1 MHKINSVLGP
11 LDTSKL
17 GFMLMH
23 EHLIGCATGI
33 SQNYP
38 ELLGPNF
45 KDRLI
50 ADLKMFKKEG
60 IDTVLDASTFYIGRN
75 VRIMAEASKR
85 SGINILAATGW
96 HYRAENF
103 TGSDSPDRFADLF
116 IREVKTGIEGTSI
129 KPAVLK
135 AYADKKGVTAE
146 MEFMHRA
153 IARAHRSTGLP
164 IILHSYSPGEAG
176 RQQLA
181 ILKEE
186 GVDMKRVK
194 VDHCLDTTN
203 VDYLTWLLDQGCYLG
218 MERCPVWNMNI
229 EDMVHTL
236 KTLIDRGWAHRLMPS
251 HDYLL
256 IRHIPE
262 FPPDLL
268 KHLQENCDPYKYLY
282 YKKVMFPKLI
292 EAGVPEKTLI
302 SMCTDNPRHFFEGN

>member
-1 MHKINSVLGP
+1 MSKINSVLGP

-17 GFMLMH
+17 GFTLMH
-23 EHLIGCATGI
+23 EHIIGCGTGI

-45 KDRLI
+45 KDRHI

-164 IILHSYSPGEAG
+164 IILHSYS
-176 RQQLA
+176 
-181 ILKEE
+181 
-186 GVDMKRVK
+186 
-194 VDHCLDTTN
+194 
-203 VDYLTWLLDQGCYLG
+203 
-218 MERCPVWNMNI
+218 
-229 EDMVHTL
+229 
-236 KTLIDRGWAHRLMPS
+236 
-251 HDYLL
+251 
-256 IRHIPE
+256 
-262 FPPDLL
+262 
-268 KHLQENCDPYKYLY
+268 
-282 YKKVMFPKLI
+282 
-292 EAGVPEKTLI
+292 
-302 SMCTDNPRHFFEGN
+302 